1 MQCKEVEVVLEQEGC
16 LPVPEAA
23 RAHLAGCNSCRNLIA
38 DLTAI
43 IATAHLLPAE
53 VEPPPRVWTS
63 LRVQLEN
70 EGIIRSGA
78 RQSWWQSF
86 SESFRPRLLATAAVG
101 LLIMAAVALQFQRPA
116 SPPTEARNT
125 YDNSFQDTSL
135 TLDNDEARLP
145 AMQLAGNSGVDVSL
159 RENLDIVDKFIVDCE
174 RRVKEQPQDE
184 LTREYLNGAYQEKAE
199 LISVM
204 MERGGSGR

>member
-86 SESFRPRLLATAAVG
+86 SESFRPRVMATAAVG
-101 LLIMAAVALQFQRPA
+101 LLIVAAVVLQFQRPA
-116 SPPTEARNT
+116 TQPTEARNT

-135 TLDNDEARLP
+135 TLDNDEAHLP

-174 RRVKEQPQDE
+174 QRVKQQPQDE